1 MFKKKITYVDYN
13 DQERTEDFYFNLSRS
28 ELIML
33 ETTTPGGYAAML
45 QRIVDSND
53 QRQLMEEFTNLIKM
67 SYGVKSEDG
76 KHFIKNEEVVNDF
89 LNSAAFDQMFL
100 EFFTDENAASDFA
113 NGVIPKKLM
122 DNISGKNLSVVGG
135 QAN

>member
-1 MFKKKITYVDYN
+1 MFKKKITYTDYN
-13 DQERTEDFYFNLSRS
+13 GQERTEDFYFNLSRS

-33 ETTTPGGYAAML
+33 ESTTPGGYAAML
-45 QRIVDSND
+45 QRIIDSKD
-53 QRQLMEEFTNLIKM
+53 QRQLMNEFTNLIKM

-100 EFFTDENAASDFA
+100 EFFTEENAASDFA
-113 NGVIPKKLM
+113 NGVLPSSMNNDIDRQKFA
-122 DNISGKNLSVVGG
+122 VVD
-135 QAN
+135 QK

>member
-1 MFKKKITYVDYN
+1 MFKKKITYTDFN
-13 DQERTEDFYFNLSRS
+13 GQERTEDFYFNLSRS

-33 ETTTPGGYAAML
+33 ESTTPGGYAAML
-45 QRIVDSND
+45 QRIIDSKD
-53 QRQLMEEFTNLIKM
+53 QRQLMNEFTNLIKM

-100 EFFTDENAASDFA
+100 EFFTEENAASDFA
-113 NGVIPKKLM
+113 NGVLPSSMNNDIDRPKFA
-122 DNISGKNLSVVGG
+122 VVD
-135 QAN
+135 QK

>member
-1 MFKKKITYVDYN
+1 MFKKKVTYTDYN
-13 DQERTEDFYFNLSRS
+13 GQERTEDFYFNLSRS

-33 ETTTPGGYAAML
+33 ESTTPGGYAAML
-45 QRIVDSND
+45 QRIIDSKD
-53 QRQLMEEFTNLIKM
+53 QRQLMNEFTNLIKM

-100 EFFTDENAASDFA
+100 EFFTEENAASDFA
-113 NGVIPKKLM
+113 NGVLPSSMNNDIDRQKFA
-122 DNISGKNLSVVGG
+122 VVD
-135 QAN
+135 QK

>member
-1 MFKKKITYVDYN
+1 MFKKKVTYTDYN
-13 DQERTEDFYFNLSRS
+13 GQERTEDFYFNLSRS

-33 ETTTPGGYAAML
+33 ESTTPGGYAAML
-45 QRIVDSND
+45 QRIIDSKD
-53 QRQLMEEFTNLIKM
+53 QRQLMNEFTNLIKM

-76 KHFIKNEEVVNDF
+76 KHFIKNDEVVNDF

-113 NGVIPKKLM
+113 NGVLP
-122 DNISGKNLSVVGG
+122 SSVNNDTDRQKFAVVD
-135 QAN
+135 QK